1 MKPHPPHETLEGCS
15 KKGRGARSFV
25 AGRAALGFFVG
36 RAFCLSFSLLFFP
49 SFFLLVQRRC
59 GAAVRRRAFC
69 FHVPRGAGLGRLLL
83 LRGRRRGR
91 HRLGDVDPGG
101 RFKGRAAPAR
111 CPSCPCCPRRGWRGR
126 DVSNW
131 DARRGGVV
139 AGGGGKSGGRGE
151 KHGPESRQ
159 QNAEHNG
166 MRRVLKTAFELCR
179 VGPARAPRIAGQTA
193 PRAGERRER
202 RERTCGGP

>member
-1 MKPHPPHETLEGCS
+1 VKPHPPHETLEGCS
-15 KKGRGARSFV
+15 KKGGA
-25 AGRAALGFFVG
+25 RAALWQGVL
-36 RAFCLSFSLLFFP
+36 LSVFSLGALSVFLSLFSFFLL
-49 SFFLLVQRRC
+49 FFLLVQRRC